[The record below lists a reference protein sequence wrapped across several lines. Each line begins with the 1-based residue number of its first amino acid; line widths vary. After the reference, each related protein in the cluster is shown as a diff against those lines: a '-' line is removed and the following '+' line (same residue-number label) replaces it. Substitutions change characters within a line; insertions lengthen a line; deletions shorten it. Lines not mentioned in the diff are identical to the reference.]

1 MKKVFLSP
9 AGAVLALICF
19 FMPWVKFSCGGV
31 TRSSSGADIG
41 GALWLVPLAA
51 AVILVAFF
59 VLREQKRVHR
69 AKPFVVGSALVALAT
84 MLVRYQNF
92 MSEMKTQLGISRP
105 EDIGLKIEFGA
116 IGTVIGLAMS
126 LIGAFTL
133 TEEGS
138 SVPSPSA
145 EQPSEAESC
154 AQCGKQLGPEDE
166 FCSSCG
172 AHKADGTSG
181 EQTSEAKHP

>member
-1 MKKVFLSP
+1 MRKVFLSP
-9 AGAVLALICF
+9 AGAVLAFICF

-59 VLREQKRVHR
+59 VLRGQKRVHR
-69 AKPFVVGSALVALAT
+69 AKPFVIVSALVALAI
-84 MLVRYQNF
+84 MLIRYQNF
-92 MSEMKTQLGISRP
+92 VSEMKTQFGITRP

-116 IGTVIGLAMS
+116 IGTVIGLAVA
-126 LIGAFTL
+126 LIGALTL
-133 TEEGS
+133 TEES
-138 SVPSPSA
+138 SIGPSPPA
-145 EQPSEAESC
+145 QQASETELC
-154 AQCGKQLGPEDE
+154 AKCGQHLDLEDD

-172 AHKADGTSG
+172 AKRA
-181 EQTSEAKHP
+181 E

>member
-1 MKKVFLSP
+1 MRRAFLSP

-31 TRSSSGADIG
+31 ERSSSGADIG

-51 AVILVAFF
+51 GVVLVAFF
-59 VLREQKRVHR
+59 VFRGQKRAHR
-69 AKPFVVGSALVALAT
+69 AKPFVIGSALVALAT

-116 IGTVIGLAMS
+116 IGTVIGFALA

-133 TEEGS
+133 SEEGTS
-138 SVPSPSA
+138 IPSA
-145 EQPSEAESC
+145 SEPRASGTEFC
-154 AQCGKQLGPEDE
+154 TKCGQRLDPEHGS
-166 FCSSCG
+166 CSSCG
-172 AHKADGTSG
+172 AKKADGISG
-181 EQTSEAKHP
+181 ERTPEIK